1 MIIREDVS
9 RHMRELKAWLAQ
21 TEDVP
26 LEEMAAFFS
35 ARLSDYEEHM
45 SIWREAY
52 ITFERLLP
60 QDVQTVLDLGCGT
73 GLELD
78 VLLAKRPH
86 LQVTGVDLC
95 PDMLDRLR
103 RKHPQVHA
111 LCADY
116 FAHELGENCYD
127 AVINFETLHHFTPE
141 QKGALYARIHRALR
155 PGGMYLQAEYVAC
168 CDEEEELLWDTL
180 RRKRERD
187 GIPEKQFVHFDA
199 PLTLEHELALLRA
212 AGFQRPD
219 APDCIN
225 GACFL
230 RSVKA

>member
-1 MIIREDVS
+1 MIIRKDVS

-45 SIWREAY
+45 TIWREAY
-52 ITFERLLP
+52 IAFERLLP
-60 QDVQTVLDLGCGT
+60 ADVQTVLDLGCGT

-78 VLLAKRPH
+78 VLLARRPH

-116 FAHELGENCYD
+116 FAHELGESCYD

-155 PGGMYLQAEYVAC
+155 SGGMYLQAEYVAC

-180 RRKRERD
+180 RPKRERD
-187 GIPEKQFVHFDA
+187 GIPSERFVHFDA
-199 PLTLEHELALLRA
+199 ADAGAGAGA
-212 AGFQRPD
+212 AACGGIS
-219 APDCIN
+219 AP
-225 GACFL
+225 
-230 RSVKA
+230 